1 MSSHRRPT
9 GGLIDRT
16 RAVRFEFDGQSYA
29 GHPGDTL
36 ASALLASGQWL
47 MARSFKYHRPR
58 SVLTAGSAEPNALVT
73 TGIGSHT
80 ETNVRATMLE
90 IYDGLVANPQNCW
103 PSLQRDIG
111 ALNGLF
117 GPVLAAGFYYKTF
130 MWPASFWEKIYE
142 PLIRRAA
149 GLGKAS
155 ALPDP
160 DTYEKR
166 WAHCDLLVVGAGPS
180 GISAALTAA
189 RAGASVMLID
199 EQHHFGGELAGQSA
213 IWSDNEAPATDA
225 SGASEW
231 LDPRLAELRSLPN
244 ARVLLRTTVF
254 GCYDSGVYAALER
267 VGKHRVNPQTERKPP
282 AESLWR
288 IVAKRCVMATGA
300 QERPLVFNGN
310 DRPGILLAGALQTY
324 AERYAVVPGQSV
336 AILTNNDAGYRS
348 AAGLVAAGIPLKAV
362 IDQRSG
368 GSTLPL
374 AQQLGSQTRVIT
386 NAQVVS
392 TRGRHRLCQ
401 VTIRTPGGTEQ
412 LALDTLGVSGGYSPV
427 IHLACQRGAKPQW
440 NETQQWFGAPDDRDG
455 LFACGAAAGFSRL
468 SDCIEHGEQVAL
480 HCLTSLGK
488 RPEKSVAP
496 PGHARNSSE
505 SKAHPSW
512 HIGGSG
518 TKAFV
523 DFQNDVVATDLVL
536 AVREGYGHVEMAKRY
551 TTTGMATDQG
561 KTGNINAI
569 GLLADARGVSC
580 GDIGTTTFRP
590 FYTPVSFG
598 ALAGSHIGE
607 DYQPRRRSA
616 LHEWAESLDASFVDS
631 GHWDRAAWFPRAGET
646 QWRESVDRE
655 VNTVR
660 AAVGLTD
667 VSTLGKIELFGPDC
681 AEFLNRIYCNKF
693 AKLPIGKARYG
704 LMLREDGFILDD
716 GTTSRLAEHHYLMTT
731 TTGAAAQV
739 LTHLEWCHQ
748 VLWPEL
754 DLRFAAVSDQW
765 AQMAIAGPKSREV
778 LQLIVKDDLSDDE
791 IPFLAARSITL
802 VSGVAARL
810 FRISFSGELGY
821 ELAVPANLG
830 VSTAQMLMKL
840 GQPAGITAYGTE
852 AMSVLR
858 IEKGF
863 VTHAEIDGRVTPGDL
878 GMARLAATDKHYIG
892 EKLLRRNGLQSPAR
906 GQLVGLQPLDQK
918 SALRAGAHLMGEK
931 AQDPQRSPS
940 TSEGHITSACY
951 SPTMGSPIALA
962 LLSNGTDRIGQT
974 ILVRDELRNTAVT
987 ARVCPPNFLESRASQ
1002 ATQQKSLPAA
1012 STTESASEESASEPI
1027 KAHHVLSN
1035 AIVNQF
1041 NEVSTG
1047 IELSF
1052 DHDRRII
1059 LQLNA
1064 QLTAL
1069 PTAPPRESETLRRQI
1084 APDRCLLL
1092 DQDLVDGVC
1101 IDQTDARC
1109 VFVLRGPF
1117 VREVLSRGT
1126 SINLSADAMPTYQS
1140 QATLLGRISAVLTR
1154 LDDHGFEVIVNRSYA
1169 QALVRQLGIWA
1180 KACEATKCQ

>member
-1 MSSHRRPT
+1 
-9 GGLIDRT
+9 
-16 RAVRFEFDGQSYA
+16 
-29 GHPGDTL
+29 
-36 ASALLASGQWL
+36 

-73 TGIGSHT
+73 SGIGPHT
-80 ETNVRATMLE
+80 EANVRATMLE

-103 PSLQRDIG
+103 PSLQQDIG
-111 ALNGLF
+111 ALNGLL

-130 MWPASFWEKIYE
+130 MWPASFWEKFYE

-160 DTYEKR
+160 DTYDKR

-189 RAGASVMLID
+189 RAGASVMLVD
-199 EQHHFGGELAGQSA
+199 EQHHFGGELAGQST
-213 IWSDNEAPATDA
+213 IWSDNETSQTDGSDA
-225 SGASEW
+225 SDW
-231 LDPRLAELRSLPN
+231 LDPRLEELRSLPN
-244 ARVLLRTTVF
+244 AQVLLRTTVF
-254 GCYDSGVYAALER
+254 GCYDSGVYGALER
-267 VGKHRVNPQTERKPP
+267 VGKHLAKGQTAHRPP
-282 AESLWR
+282 AETLWR
-288 IVAKRCVMATGA
+288 IVAKHCVMATGA

-324 AERYAVVPGQSV
+324 VERYAVVPGQSV

-348 AAGLVAAGIPLKAV
+348 AASLLAAGVAVRAV
-362 IDQRSG
+362 IDQRSHQRSDVSALG
-368 GSTLPL
+368 L
-374 AQQLGSQTRVIT
+374 AQQLGTQTRVIT
-386 NAQVVS
+386 NAQIVA
-392 TRGRHRLCQ
+392 TRGRHRLNQ
-401 VTIRTPGGTEQ
+401 VTVQTPGGTEQ
-412 LALDTLGVSGGYSPV
+412 ITLDTLGVSGGHSPV

-440 NETQQWFGAPDDRDG
+440 DESKQWFAAPDDRDG
-455 LFACGAAAGFSRL
+455 LFACGAAAGVSQL

-480 HCLTSLGK
+480 QCLTSLGK
-488 RPEKSVAP
+488 HSGTSAAP
-496 PGHARNSSE
+496 SQHARKLSE

-512 HIGGSG
+512 HVGGNG

-569 GLLADARGVSC
+569 GLLAEARGVSC

-598 ALAGSHIGE
+598 ALAGSYVGE
-607 DYQPRRRSA
+607 NLQPRRRSA
-616 LHEWAESLDASFVDS
+616 LHEWAESLGASFVDS

-646 QWRESVDRE
+646 NWRESVDRE
-655 VNTVR
+655 VNAVR
-660 AAVGLTD
+660 AGVGLTD

-681 AEFLNRIYCNKF
+681 AEFLNRVYCNKF

-716 GTTSRLAEHHYLMTT
+716 GTTSRLAEHHFLMTT

-754 DLRFAAVSDQW
+754 DIHFAAVSDQW

-778 LQLIVKDDLSDDE
+778 LQLIVNDDLSDDE
-791 IPFLAARSITL
+791 VPFLAARQVTL
-802 VSGVAARL
+802 VDGVAARL

-830 VSTAQMLMKL
+830 ASTAQLLMKL

-892 EKLLRRNGLQSPAR
+892 EKLLRRNGLQSPDR
-906 GQLVGLQPLDQK
+906 GQLVGLQPLDSK
-918 SALRAGAHLMGEK
+918 SDLRAGAHLIGEK
-931 AQDPQRSPS
+931 ALHPERSPS
-940 TSEGHITSACY
+940 ASEGHITSACY
-951 SPTMGSPIALA
+951 SPTMASPIALA
-962 LLSNGTDRIGQT
+962 LLAIGTERIGQRVQ
-974 ILVRDELRNTAVT
+974 VRDELRNTVVA
-987 ARVCPPNFLESRASQ
+987 ARVCPPNFLESRNTLAAQ
-1002 ATQQKSLPAA
+1002 HESLSPAHA
-1012 STTESASEESASEPI
+1012 PVSAKESINPHYVI
-1027 KAHHVLSN
+1027 N
-1035 AIVNQF
+1035 DAIVNEF
-1041 NEVSTG
+1041 NNVSTG
-1047 IELSF
+1047 IELTFSH
-1052 DHDRRII
+1052 DHRII

-1064 QLTAL
+1064 QVTAL
-1069 PTAPPRESETLRRQI
+1069 LAAPGTDTQCRQI
-1084 APDRCLLL
+1084 APDKCLWLGQNLASGIWIDQSDARCLL
-1092 DQDLVDGVC
+1092 
-1101 IDQTDARC
+1101 
-1109 VFVLRGPF
+1109 VLRGPF
-1117 VREVLSRGT
+1117 VRDVLSRGT
-1126 SINLSADAMPTYQS
+1126 SINLSTQAMPTQ
-1140 QATLLGRISAVLTR
+1140 QAHATLLGRISAVLTR
-1154 LDDHGFEVIVNRSYA
+1154 LDDDGFEVIVNRSYA

-1180 KACEATKCQ
+1180 QAYEATKAQ